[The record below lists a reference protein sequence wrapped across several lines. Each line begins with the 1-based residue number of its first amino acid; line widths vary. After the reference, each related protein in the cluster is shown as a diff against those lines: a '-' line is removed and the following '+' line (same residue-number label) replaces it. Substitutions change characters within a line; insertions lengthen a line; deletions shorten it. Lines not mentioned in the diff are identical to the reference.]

1 MRSGLD
7 YLLDQIKAFTKTKP
21 PYNAAFTTQALYLLN
36 QCTTVMQ
43 GLNEIIHKQK
53 TELEGKKP
61 VKVQKPKGQG
71 VIAKPDRN
79 QALLED
85 EKAGLTHR
93 QMAEKYQISM
103 GRVSQIIMR
112 ARIQNGEPRVK
123 GLSNRSHSKRQGL
136 AEGGQEAGDP
146 ANAHGIG

>member
-1 MRSGLD
+1 MKSGLE
-7 YLLDQIKAFTKTKP
+7 YLLDQIKAFTRTKP

-36 QCTTVMQ
+36 QCTTVMV
-43 GLNEIIHKQK
+43 GLNEIIQKQK
-53 TELEGKKP
+53 VDLEDKKP
-61 VKVQKPKGQG
+61 VKIVKPKGQRA
-71 VIAKPDRN
+71 VAKPDRN
-79 QALLED
+79 QALLDD
-85 EKAGLTHR
+85 EKAGLTHK

-103 GRVSQIIMR
+103 GRVSQIILR

-146 ANAHGIG
+146 ANANGIG